1 MAKLFGHQKVDGID
15 QTRRSKNLPYCI
27 AKKIGSPEI
36 YHKCGISAAI
46 FTPSRGALLNTTRLF
61 LLHLAHAL
69 LALRPI
75 GLPQRRIHDD
85 PIRPHASRAWNHAET
100 PGATAVACG

>member
-1 MAKLFGHQKVDGID
+1 MAILFGHQKFDGID

-27 AKKIGSPEI
+27 AKKLARQ
-36 YHKCGISAAI
+36 K
-46 FTPSRGALLNTTRLF
+46 FTINVAFLPQFSRPRLNTTRLF

-75 GLPQRRIHDD
+75 GHPQRRIHDD

-100 PGATAVACG
+100 PGAKAVARGVPV